1 MMMRLLGLAFGVIL
15 SVAIQATWIAQLNL
29 PAQVKP
35 DLVLVI
41 VISYALLKGPYIGTN
56 LGLFAG
62 FFMDLVSGNIIGGGV
77 LTKMLAGLA
86 AGMLEKTIFKDNL
99 LVPTIAV
106 FFGTLFFETLNLVIH
121 LSFGA
126 NLHFFSMLLH
136 IILPVAFYNAIIAP
150 VIYQLLYTMERLIS
164 ERASDF

>member
-1 MMMRLLGLAFGVIL
+1 MRFLCLAVGTIL
-15 SVAIQATWIAQLNL
+15 SVVIQATWFAQLNL

-35 DLVLVI
+35 DLVMVA

-56 LGLFAG
+56 LGLLAG
-62 FFMDLVSGNIIGGGV
+62 FLMDLVSGNIIGGGV
-77 LTKMLAGLA
+77 LTKMLAGFA

-99 LVPTIAV
+99 LVPAITVFLGTI
-106 FFGTLFFETLNLVIH
+106 FFESLNLVIY

-126 NLHFFSMLLH
+126 NLSFFNMLLH
-136 IILPVAFYNAIIAP
+136 TILPMAFYNAILAP

>member
-1 MMMRLLGLAFGVIL
+1 MRIFYLACSVIL
-15 SVAIQATWIAQLNL
+15 SIVLQATWIAQLNL
-29 PAQVKP
+29 PGGVKP

-41 VISYALLKGPYIGTN
+41 VITYALLKGPYVGTN

-62 FFMDLVSGNIIGGGV
+62 FFMDLVSGSIIGGGV
-77 LTKMLAGLA
+77 LTKILAGLS

-99 LVPTIAV
+99 LVPTLTV
-106 FFGTLFFETLNLVIH
+106 FLGTILFETLNLVIR

-126 NLHFFSMLLH
+126 NFIFMEMLLSV
-136 IILPVAFYNAIIAP
+136 IFPMAFYNSILAP

-164 ERASDF
+164 ERTSDF

>member
-1 MMMRLLGLAFGVIL
+1 MMRLLCLAVSVIL
-15 SVAIQATWIAQLNL
+15 SVVIQATWIAQLNL

-56 LGLFAG
+56 VGLFAG

-77 LTKMLAGLA
+77 LTKMVAGLT

-106 FFGTLFFETLNLVIH
+106 FGGTIIFETLNLVIQ
-121 LSFGA
+121 LSFGV
-126 NLHFFSMLLH
+126 NLAFFYMLLH
-136 IILPVAFYNAIIAP
+136 IILPMAFYNAILAP
-150 VIYQLLYTMERLIS
+150 LIYQLLFTIERLIS

>member
-1 MMMRLLGLAFGVIL
+1 MRLLCLAVSVIL
-15 SVAIQATWIAQLNL
+15 SVVIQATWIAQLNL

-41 VISYALLKGPYIGTN
+41 VISYALLKGPYIGAN
-56 LGLFAG
+56 VGLFAG

-77 LTKMLAGLA
+77 LTKMVAGLA

-106 FFGTLFFETLNLVIH
+106 FGGTIIFETLNLVIQ
-121 LSFGA
+121 LSFGV
-126 NLHFFSMLLH
+126 NLAFFNMLLH
-136 IILPVAFYNAIIAP
+136 IILPVEFYNAILAP
-150 VIYQLLYTMERLIS
+150 LIYQLLFTIERLIS